1 MRNAVAASIAYMVA
15 VPGSS
20 LLIPNA
26 RIIAAASV
34 YADSLGSIGCLFLFK
49 DIMAWLKVV

>member
-26 RIIAAASV
+26 RIIAAANA
-34 YADSLGSIGCLFLFK
+34 YAASLGSIGCLFLFK

>member
-15 VPGSS
+15 VLGSS

-26 RIIAAASV
+26 RIIAAASA

-49 DIMAWLKVV
+49 DIMAWLKFV

>member
-1 MRNAVAASIAYMVA
+1 MRNAEAESIAYMVA

-26 RIIAAASV
+26 RIIAAASA

>member
-1 MRNAVAASIAYMVA
+1 MRNAVAASMAYMVA
-15 VPGSS
+15 VLGSS

-26 RIIAAASV
+26 RIIAADSA

-49 DIMAWLKVV
+49 DIMTWLKVV

>member
-15 VPGSS
+15 VLGSS

-26 RIIAAASV
+26 RIIAAASA
-34 YADSLGSIGCLFLFK
+34 YADSMGSIGCLFLFK